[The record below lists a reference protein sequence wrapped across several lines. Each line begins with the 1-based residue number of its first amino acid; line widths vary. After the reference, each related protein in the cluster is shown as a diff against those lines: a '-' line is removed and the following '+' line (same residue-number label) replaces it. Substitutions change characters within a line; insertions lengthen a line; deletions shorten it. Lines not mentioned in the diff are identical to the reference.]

1 MRLCDFA
8 TLRLLET
15 SAPFPNYDSARM
27 DLTWALE
34 DVARTSDDAV
44 VRRRFA
50 ERNRVWLVVF
60 LLFFAFVSLL
70 EATTN
75 QRTNT
80 PFDVLVAT
88 ANFALCAF
96 GLFLVARQRM
106 AAEEHERND
115 RRVHRGAVR
124 AAPALLAHGRQ
135 LGRMGDGAAV
145 PDARAA
151 DAGCGARA
159 AAAFLIA
166 ASFVMSF
173 VSPMPREQGRWV
185 SWWRGS

>member
-1 MRLCDFA
+1 MSDGSQRFELVGVVVGADGGKQGRKVSVSRPKEGAPHPLRLCDFA
-8 TLRLLET
+8 TLRLPKPP
-15 SAPFPNYDSARM
+15 APFPNYDSARM

-96 GLFLVARQRM
+96 GLFLMARQRM

-124 AAPALLAHGRQ
+124 AAPALSRT
-135 LGRMGDGAAV
+135 GDNWV
-145 PDARAA
+145 VR
-151 DAGCGARA
+151 
-159 AAAFLIA
+159 
-166 ASFVMSF
+166 
-173 VSPMPREQGRWV
+173 RWRCR
-185 SWWRGS
+185 S